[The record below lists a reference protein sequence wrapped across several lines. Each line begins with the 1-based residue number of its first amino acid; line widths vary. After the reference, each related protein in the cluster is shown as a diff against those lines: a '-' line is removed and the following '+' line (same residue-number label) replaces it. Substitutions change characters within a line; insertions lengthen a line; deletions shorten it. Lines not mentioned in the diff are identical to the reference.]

1 MVKKHLVAWGRI
13 LYSMFPMVGDTFYF
27 AGSHTL
33 GDWNLR
39 DWRPA
44 KALSSKTVS
53 VFAQGRW
60 RILRCQLILD
70 CKKDNNKGHMDDIE
84 VIETCIST
92 ECLLPGN
99 QKEVSQKWI
108 AELEALWCQTSLE
121 MYLLKSAI
129 ILLIIFFSC
138 FLFCQNSLEWC
149 ADRPSPQS
157 KRSATQIALMTLT
170 EDCDASL

>member
-1 MVKKHLVAWGRI
+1 MVKKHLVDWGRI

-39 DWRPA
+39 DWRPD
-44 KALSSKTVS
+44 KALSSKKVS

-70 CKKDNNKGHMDDIE
+70 CKKDNKKGHMDDIE

-92 ECLLPGN
+92 ESLLPGN
-99 QKEVSQKWI
+99 QKKLPKN
-108 AELEALWCQTSLE
+108 ELPNW
-121 MYLLKSAI
+121 KR
-129 ILLIIFFSC
+129 
-138 FLFCQNSLEWC
+138 C
-149 ADRPSPQS
+149 AAKPR
-157 KRSATQIALMTLT
+157 
-170 EDCDASL
+170 